1 MNAQRSSSMFRT
13 LTLSVLAAT
22 LVACNGS
29 SSGATVPPAPGPTPQ
44 VNFAL
49 PSAFAL
55 EGGAPVPIRLTLDVA
70 GSEVVTVPILIH
82 PASSAT
88 NVFDFN
94 LLQATATFP
103 IGAVEATVE
112 LEILSDMEC
121 EGDEFVR
128 LTMGVP
134 TNATVGFQDD
144 HDVLI
149 DGALPELEPN
159 DTAAEAVANGA
170 SAMLTAA
177 PPVFEGFCGD
187 IDEVGMVDNNDVF
200 QFDTL
205 DDVLVEV
212 TLMPKDATADVSLI
226 ITSLPALPMLFVN
239 DAGPGQ
245 AEIVSFNWA
254 PGSDL
259 GIIVSALAIASGT
272 APYEL
277 RVTAQPI
284 PIVPLPAAITKPPTL
299 LEVDPEIAAMH
310 RNGATLQDMVDTL
323 REKSLRERSG
333 R

>member
-1 MNAQRSSSMFRT
+1 MFRT
-13 LTLSVLAAT
+13 LTLSALAAT

-44 VNFAL
+44 INFAL
-49 PSAFAL
+49 PSGFVL
-55 EGGAPVPIRLTLDVA
+55 EGGAPASILLTMSVA
-70 GSEVVTVPILIH
+70 ADSVITVPVLIS
-82 PASSAT
+82 PGSTAT

-94 LLQATATFP
+94 LLQATATFA
-103 IGAVEATVE
+103 IGDVETTVD
-112 LEILSDMEC
+112 LEVLSDMEC
-121 EGDEFVR
+121 ESDELIR
-128 LTMGVP
+128 LTLGVP
-134 TNATVGFQDD
+134 SGGATLGFQDD

-149 DGALPELEPN
+149 DGSLMELEPN

-187 IDEVGMVDNNDVF
+187 IDEAGMIDNNDVF

-212 TLMPKDATADVSLI
+212 TLMPKDATADVSII
-226 ITSLPALPMLFVN
+226 ITELPALPMLFVN
-239 DAGPGQ
+239 DNGPGQ
-245 AEIVSFNWA
+245 SEVVSFNWG

-259 GIIVSALAIASGT
+259 GVIVSALAIATGSS
-272 APYEL
+272 PYEL

-284 PIVPLPAAITKPPTL
+284 PIAPLPAAIVTPPTTL
-299 LEVDPEIAAMH
+299 SVKPQIAAMH
-310 RNGATLQDMVDTL
+310 RNGATLQDMVDAL
-323 REKSLRERSG
+323 RDISERERAN